1 MGDALGSEVSLIYST
16 EHIAR
21 RLELE
26 SIYVNLCQTAT
37 GGYTDGRPAGNLA
50 IRMACDVCELNFYDT
65 PHWSLILV
73 PTNPSSKLEDYKLD
87 ENIHSVP
94 L

>member
-1 MGDALGSEVSLIYST
+1 MLISARLPLGVILM
-16 EHIAR
+16 A
-21 RLELE
+21 
-26 SIYVNLCQTAT
+26 
-37 GGYTDGRPAGNLA
+37 GRLA
-50 IRMACDVCELNFYDT
+50 IWLSEWHVTCDVCELNFYDT

>member
-1 MGDALGSEVSLIYST
+1 VT
-16 EHIAR
+16 
-21 RLELE
+21 
-26 SIYVNLCQTAT
+26 
-37 GGYTDGRPAGNLA
+37 
-50 IRMACDVCELNFYDT
+50 CDVCELNFYDT

-87 ENIHSVP
+87 ENIHFVP